1 MSDLKARQMTDS
13 AQGGEGTNSLHN
25 KSWDAMLTDE
35 FDSGQSQEPA
45 KEGSTEGTK

>member
-1 MSDLKARQMTDS
+1 MSDIKTRQQTDS
-13 AQGGEGTNSLHN
+13 AQGGEGTNSFN
-25 KSWDAMLTDE
+25 GKSYDFLSTN